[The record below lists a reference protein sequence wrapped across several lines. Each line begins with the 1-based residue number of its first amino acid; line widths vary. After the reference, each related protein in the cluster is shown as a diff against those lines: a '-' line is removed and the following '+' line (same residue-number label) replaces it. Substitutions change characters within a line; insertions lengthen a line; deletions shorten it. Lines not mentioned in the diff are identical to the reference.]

1 MLSASPK
8 DLFIEDLDVAVMT
21 PLATVISNLDVTST
35 PVTLSYA
42 LMSAVLTV
50 NLSASYVSEIPTA
63 WMLFLSVKF
72 LVSNH
77 TW

>member
-8 DLFIEDLDVAVMT
+8 DLFIEALDVAVMT

-42 LMSAVLTV
+42 LISAALTV
-50 NLSASYVSEIPTA
+50 NLSAS
-63 WMLFLSVKF
+63 
-72 LVSNH
+72 
-77 TW
+77 